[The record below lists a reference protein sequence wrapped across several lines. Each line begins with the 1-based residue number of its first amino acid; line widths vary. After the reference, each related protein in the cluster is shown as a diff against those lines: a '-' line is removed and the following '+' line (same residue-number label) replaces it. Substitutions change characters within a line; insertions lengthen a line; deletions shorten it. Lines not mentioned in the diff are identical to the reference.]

1 MGVNAR
7 GAAVW
12 YSLVLG
18 KSLRAAALASARAML
33 ERAGRRRRLRLRH
46 VRLGHGGAD
55 VMEMIHGT
63 CQGLAMCERDIEALA
78 VRDRVVQPIAGPFEC
93 LGRSISRG

>member
-18 KSLRAAALASARAML
+18 KSLRAAALASARAVL
-33 ERAGRRRRLRLRH
+33 ERAG
-46 VRLGHGGAD
+46 RLGHGGAD
-55 VMEMIHGT
+55 VVEMIHRT
-63 CQGLAMCERDIEALA
+63 CQGLATCERDIEALA
-78 VRDRVVQPIAGPFEC
+78 VRNRVVQPITGPCEC
-93 LGRSISRG
+93 LGRSISCS